1 MQTVLKADQT
11 CVLHTKGKTFTD
23 QGAGNGKQASAPDYI
38 RIRETHQRVIQMREK
53 TAVDLIL
60 QPSLV
65 ALNVP

>member
-53 TAVDLIL
+53 KRR
-60 QPSLV
+60 
-65 ALNVP
+65 